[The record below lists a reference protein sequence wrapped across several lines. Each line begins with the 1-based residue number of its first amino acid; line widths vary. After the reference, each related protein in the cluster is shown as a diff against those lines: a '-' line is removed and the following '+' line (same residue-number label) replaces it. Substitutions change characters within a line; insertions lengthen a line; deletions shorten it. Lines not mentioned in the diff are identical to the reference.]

1 MLSNFLVKRFVKNSE
16 NVSDVKVRE
25 SYAKIETELESK
37 PTDNLIKKRSELVII
52 PMIPARLA

>member
-25 SYAKIETELESK
+25 SYA
-37 PTDNLIKKRSELVII
+37 NLAGII
-52 PMIPARLA
+52 GIITIYASYYIMLI